1 MAVHIFKVNA
11 AFGSEQEAC
20 LCLTG
25 VVSKLEVLEVQLA
38 AHDVWDVVDDFT
50 SDDVVISVDNILS
63 ALKETVEEMREL
75 FNCLIFQA
83 AHIFKFQSAS
93 SYEVFVLLA
102 GRWLG
107 HNDLRLI
114 FRA

>member
-63 ALKETVEEMREL
+63 ALKETVE
-75 FNCLIFQA
+75 
-83 AHIFKFQSAS
+83 
-93 SYEVFVLLA
+93 
-102 GRWLG
+102 
-107 HNDLRLI
+107 
-114 FRA
+114 